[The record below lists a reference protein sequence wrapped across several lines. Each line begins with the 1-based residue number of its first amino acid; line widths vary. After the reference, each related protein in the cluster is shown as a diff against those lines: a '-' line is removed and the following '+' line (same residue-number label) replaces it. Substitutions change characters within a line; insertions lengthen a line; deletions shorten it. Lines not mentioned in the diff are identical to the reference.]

1 MRADAPEADPDCDDV
16 EVLTR
21 ARIALAC
28 VCEPGEAG
36 LADLIQARGP
46 SALVAAFLAGRS
58 VPIPRAAAI
67 GARLAELDLAEHLTR
82 AEDLGCRIVVPGD
95 LEWPGRID
103 DLGPQRPLALWC
115 WGEANVRLHAVTS
128 ISMVGARACTRY
140 GEMVAREWSACLA
153 SENVSIVSGGA
164 YGIDSAAHRGALSVD
179 GSTICILAGGV
190 DQPYPRGHE
199 GLFSQI
205 MERGV
210 LVSEAPLGETVR
222 RRRFL
227 TRNRLIAAIS
237 SATCVVEAAH
247 RSGSART
254 ASYAADLHRPVLAV
268 PGPVTSETSVGT
280 HRLIAEQIATIA
292 AEVQDLRD
300 AIGPV
305 RALPSDADSQQCVPV
320 RMREVLDALP
330 GSGRQGMT
338 PEAVAVR
345 SGVDLA
351 ETSIL
356 LERARASGHA
366 ERTADGLWSF
376 AGAPQRR

>member
-1 MRADAPEADPDCDDV
+1 MRADAPEADPGCDDV
-16 EVLTR
+16 HVLTR

-36 LADLIQARGP
+36 LADVIESRGP
-46 SALVAAFLAGRS
+46 TSLVAALLAGRS
-58 VPIPRAAAI
+58 MPIPRAAAI
-67 GARLAELDLAEHLTR
+67 GARLAELDLDEHLAR
-82 AEDLGCRIVVPGD
+82 AEDIGCRIVVPGD
-95 LEWPGRID
+95 LEWPGRLD

-128 ISMVGARACTRY
+128 ISIVGARSCTRY

-153 SENVSIVSGGA
+153 SEKVTIVSGGA

-179 GSTICILAGGV
+179 GSTVCVLAGGV

-199 GLFSQI
+199 GLFAQI

-280 HRLIAEQIATIA
+280 HRLIVEQVATLA
-292 AEVQDLRD
+292 ASVQDLRD
-300 AIGPV
+300 AVGPV
-305 RALPSDADSQQCVPV
+305 TVVSSDADTQQSMPV

-330 GSGRQGMT
+330 GSGRQGLT
-338 PEAVAVR
+338 AEAVAVR
-345 SGVDLA
+345 SGVDLV

-366 ERTADGLWSF
+366 ECTPDGLWVF
-376 AGAPQRR
+376 AGVPQRR